1 MKKSGGNDEGHE
13 ERRLGKGKE
22 KAKKEEG
29 EEKKKQEGR
38 KWEIKVDEEPEK
50 KNISFY
56 VVSIDALFGEAFLQN
71 IDYIS

>member
-1 MKKSGGNDEGHE
+1 
-13 ERRLGKGKE
+13 LGKGKE

-38 KWEIKVDEEPEK
+38 KWEIEVDEEPE

-56 VVSIDALFGEAFLQN
+56 VVSIDALIGKASLRN
-71 IDYIS
+71 IDYTS

>member
-1 MKKSGGNDEGHE
+1 MKNEKGKMKKSGAKDEGHE

-38 KWEIKVDEEPEK
+38 K
-50 KNISFY
+50 
-56 VVSIDALFGEAFLQN
+56 
-71 IDYIS
+71 